1 MARKNKPTHYLNPM
15 DMSVEIPLLELVQ
28 LEVSL
33 LKLIQ
38 TLHEAGVSAV
48 HRQITD
54 MSPNEDPE
62 MLVQGAVEIYN
73 EIVEKQQEMLDDF
86 LSDGTEDEE
95 SLDEIGEADE
105 EELEEFFLEN
115 EKDSPPSTMH

>member
-38 TLHEAGVSAV
+38 TLHEAGIEAV
-48 HRQITD
+48 HRQISE
-54 MSPNEDPE
+54 MSPKEDPA
-62 MLVQGAVEIYN
+62 LLIDGAAEIYN

-86 LSDGTEDEE
+86 LNEALEDEE
-95 SLDEIGEADE
+95 SPDEIGEE
-105 EELEEFFLEN
+105 EEKELEEFFLEN
-115 EKDSPPSTMH
+115 EKDSSSSTMH

>member
-38 TLHEAGVSAV
+38 TLHEAGIEAV
-48 HRQITD
+48 HRQISE
-54 MSPNEDPE
+54 MSPKEDPALLIE
-62 MLVQGAVEIYN
+62 GAAEIYN

-86 LSDGTEDEE
+86 LSDAMEDEE
-95 SLDEIGEADE
+95 SPDEIGEEDE
-105 EELEEFFLEN
+105 KELEEFFLEN
-115 EKDSPPSTMH
+115 EKDSPSSTMH